1 MFDIILEKA
10 KGRGETVN
18 SMSDYVET
26 AVFGKILKSSNENTW
41 ARVYLIKLDAV
52 VLQLN

>member
-10 KGRGETVN
+10 KDHGETVN
-18 SMSDYVET
+18 SMNDYVET
-26 AVFGKILKSSNENTW
+26 AVFGKILKSSNGNTW
-41 ARVYLIKLDAV
+41 ATVFLIKLDAV